1 MFTVSVQNWI
11 DDVLSV
17 NYTEFE
23 TLAQAHEYASEQQA
37 LGLQSKIF
45 NEATTL
51 PVSYTHLTLPTKRI
65 V

>member
-51 PVSYTHLTLPTKRI
+51 LCVLQIAGQESYA
-65 V
+65 